1 MRSLKSVNKISL
13 RLQCFQTPHF
23 PQNTQASGWEDWS
36 SSSLGIPLWRKHLHK
51 LHSNNNI
58 GHKTKL
64 KKHLNEDGIHSS
76 PSPLLGEG
84 QVKLKNREF
93 KKLHNILFKKHLVS
107 VIFQKKVYP
116 KNSEQNCSRHTMDNS
131 SSLHSNKT
139 LLTTRPNMR
148 TSINKI
154 NKNFKQELKLKTWKR
169 CLRKRSMMHRN
180 WTLKNWFLKDK
191 EACFQFFMNEKL

>member
-1 MRSLKSVNKISL
+1 MASTQMFGRIKGCFRLWLIARPPPYLGKDKWNLKTVNL
-13 RLQCFQTPHF
+13 
-23 PQNTQASGWEDWS
+23 
-36 SSSLGIPLWRKHLHK
+36 
-51 LHSNNNI
+51 
-58 GHKTKL
+58 KTAQYIVQKT
-64 KKHLNEDGIHSS
+64 
-76 PSPLLGEG
+76 
-84 QVKLKNREF
+84 
-93 KKLHNILFKKHLVS
+93 LVS